1 MLDESEFKPFSLT
14 DFTVV
19 EAESAET
26 ADSSVGKESPAEGL
40 NSAEQEIEDRLAS
53 FKPLT
58 FDVEGDSAEFV
69 AKVAADA
76 ESGRTD
82 AEIIQLSKGFKNA
95 EFFQENSLLTNA
107 EDFAESIRSGA
118 KLYKTQL
125 LTKIEEQ
132 ASDTERIYQQTI
144 AENQEAEKERK
155 NLLSSTEEKV
165 EEIKNKAY
173 QQGFESGLQQG
184 MQQRYDEAEPLVS
197 QINSVL
203 AQLNSL
209 RQVVRFQAEEEL
221 VKLAL
226 QIAKNVVAK
235 EIKQNNSV
243 IKNIVQAAL
252 HETEVQGKIYLFLH
266 PDDYQFLLDS
276 KSDLERY
283 LSDEQTLL
291 LRQNPEMEPGSI
303 YVESDE
309 EIISRSI
316 EGQFDKLEESLTEQL
331 ENRHAHLSEV
341 DIDAHD
347 FSLETVSDLK
357 EVESE
362 SLDLSQ
368 TETTQ
373 QIAPASSAETSV
385 ETEEPENQP
394 DNVEP
399 LPETA
404 SAESENLQPESLDSE
419 AASAETANVELAEPE
434 QEQDTEAVE
443 TVTTETV
450 TTETLDSSPDTTDQF
465 PETDTDDFAE

>member
-26 ADSSVGKESPAEGL
+26 ADSAAGKASTEDGA
-40 NSAEQEIEDRLAS
+40 NSEEQEIEARLAS

-58 FDVEGDSAEFV
+58 FDVEGDSADFV
-69 AKVAADA
+69 AAVSADA
-76 ESGRTD
+76 ESGMTD
-82 AEIIQLSKGFKNA
+82 AEKIQLSKGFKNV

-125 LTKIEEQ
+125 LSKIEEQ

-144 AENQEAEKERK
+144 SENQEAEKERK

-165 EEIKNKAY
+165 EEIKSKAY
-173 QQGFESGLQQG
+173 QSGFESGIQQG
-184 MQQRYDEAEPLVS
+184 IQQRYDEAEPLVS
-197 QINSVL
+197 QISSVL

-226 QIAKNVVAK
+226 QISKNVVAE
-235 EIKQNNSV
+235 EIKLNNSV

-252 HETEVQGKIYLFLH
+252 QETEVQGKIYLFLH
-266 PDDYQFLLDS
+266 PDDYEFLLDS

-368 TETTQ
+368 TETAQ
-373 QIAPASSAETSV
+373 QLAPTSAV
-385 ETEEPENQP
+385 EQAAEPAEAENQP
-394 DNVEP
+394 DNVET

-404 SAESENLQPESLDSE
+404 SAESENRQPESLDSE

-434 QEQDTEAVE
+434 QGTEAVE

-465 PETDTDDFAE
+465 PETDTDDSAE